1 MALTDRLSVRTRR
14 ETKIAY
20 KACEWKRIASTYMT
34 NHNYILTMFLSKLL
48 VLI

>member
-1 MALTDRLSVRTRR
+1 MALTDRLSVCTRR

-34 NHNYILTMFLSKLL
+34 IFYSTRLL
-48 VLI
+48 KIRHHVVR